1 MQVVEKEMSHKRKV
15 MSMYKGQFYL
25 RPDVKRELLSMI
37 ERSMIVSNRAA
48 VNFIDQNGEWLTH
61 EKE

>member
-15 MSMYKGQFYL
+15 MAMYKGQFYL

-48 VNFIDQNGEWLTH
+48 VDFIDQNGEWLTH